1 MKYSIKQESDIQ
13 AIIVEASGMI
23 NTKVAEEMVL
33 AFGVELNNTGFQK
46 CFIDLTNTEIDPDQ
60 TRVDMYMFI
69 NVYRKAGIDRSVK
82 MAALISSYDDYRFF
96 LEKAAE
102 FDDFKLKHFT
112 NKDEAFNWLCR

>member
-46 CFIDLTNTEIDPDQ
+46 CFIDLTNTELDPDQ
-60 TRVDMYMFI
+60 TRVEMYMFI
-69 NVYRKAGIDRSVK
+69 NIYRKASINKSVK
-82 MAALISSYDDYRFF
+82 MAALISSYD
-96 LEKAAE
+96 
-102 FDDFKLKHFT
+102 
-112 NKDEAFNWLCR
+112 